1 MAWIWPGLTLRV
13 PMVGKDF
20 DGCSGETAH
29 LAKTAKLHCNGRLRP
44 TTAAQLADGAVVALF
59 VSIGGQMTNYG
70 FVGFLALLKAGH
82 AAHPQC

>member
-1 MAWIWPGLTLRV
+1 MAWIWPGLILTV

-44 TTAAQLADGAVVALF
+44 TSTAYNVA
-59 VSIGGQMTNYG
+59 
-70 FVGFLALLKAGH
+70 
-82 AAHPQC
+82 